1 MFQSRRVLTALLGLL
16 PLTAWLL
23 LSLSSPQANA
33 QPTPS
38 PTPAPSTTSA
48 PVANLAALDQA
59 LASKNYREASRLTSL
74 LVLDL
79 AGKRSQGFLK
89 AEDTRKLACQ
99 PLQDIDQRWLNA
111 SDGYFG
117 LSVQA
122 SIWRGVRGQTFEDTQ
137 VFQSIV
143 GWRGNSSTFSSADPR
158 GHLPFR
164 PATTSPEGIREASG
178 GGWIQTI
185 SDRLD
190 TCAKE

>member
-1 MFQSRRVLTALLGLL
+1 MFQSRRVLTAMLCLL
-16 PLTAWLL
+16 PLTACFL
-23 LSLSSPQANA
+23 LSLNSTQANS

-38 PTPAPSTTSA
+38 ATPAPTSTSTSS
-48 PVANLAALDQA
+48 PNLAPLEQA

-89 AEDTRKLACQ
+89 AEDIRKLTCQ
-99 PLQDIDQRWLNA
+99 TLQDIDQRWLKA

-137 VFQSIV
+137 TFQGIV
-143 GWRGNSSTFSSADPR
+143 GWRGNSSTFSTAEPR

-164 PATTSPEGIREASG
+164 PATTSPEGIMEASG
-178 GGWIQTI
+178 GAWIQTI
-185 SDRLD
+185 SNRLD

>member
-1 MFQSRRVLTALLGLL
+1 MVRSRRVLIAVLCLL
-16 PLTAWLL
+16 PITAYFL
-23 LSLSSPQANA
+23 LSLSSSQANS
-33 QPTPS
+33 QPTS
-38 PTPAPSTTSA
+38 ATPAPTATSA
-48 PVANLAALDQA
+48 PVPNLAPLEQA

-74 LVLDL
+74 LLLDL

-89 AEDTRKLACQ
+89 AEDTRKLSCQ
-99 PLQDIDQRWLNA
+99 SLQDIDQRWLSA

-122 SIWRGVRGQTFEDTQ
+122 SIWRGVRGQSFEDTQ
-137 VFQSIV
+137 IFQDIV
-143 GWRGNSSTFSSADPR
+143 GWKGNNSTFSTADPR

-178 GGWIQTI
+178 GGWIQTL
-185 SDRLD
+185 SNRLD

>member
-1 MFQSRRVLTALLGLL
+1 MFQSRRVLTLLFCLL
-16 PLTAWLL
+16 PITTGLL
-23 LSLSSPQANA
+23 LSLSSTEANS

-38 PTPAPSTTSA
+38 ATPTPSETSA
-48 PVANLAALDQA
+48 PDANLTALEQA
-59 LASKNYREASRLTSL
+59 LTSKNYREASRLTSL

-79 AGKRSQGFLK
+79 AGKRSQGYLK

-99 PLQDIDQRWLNA
+99 ALQDIDQRWLKA

-122 SIWRGVRGQTFEDTQ
+122 SIWRGVRGQTYEDTQ
-137 VFQSIV
+137 IFQSIV
-143 GWRGNSSTFSSADPR
+143 GWRGSSTFSIAEPR

-164 PATTSPEGIREASG
+164 PATTSPEGIMEASG

-185 SDRLD
+185 SNRLD

>member
-1 MFQSRRVLTALLGLL
+1 MFQSRSVLTALLCSL
-16 PLTAWLL
+16 PIAAWSL
-23 LSLSSPQANA
+23 LSLSGTQANS

-38 PTPAPSTTSA
+38 ATPAPTV
-48 PVANLAALDQA
+48 PPNLVPLEQA
-59 LASKNYREASRLTSL
+59 LVSKNYREASRLTSL

-79 AGKRSQGFLK
+79 VGKRSQGFLK
-89 AEDTRKLACQ
+89 AEDILKLTCQ
-99 PLQDIDQRWLNA
+99 PLQDIDQRWLKA

-137 VFQSIV
+137 TFQGIV
-143 GWRGNSSTFSSADPR
+143 GWRGNNSTFSTAEPR

-164 PATTSPEGIREASG
+164 PATTSPEGIMEASG
-178 GGWIQTI
+178 GAWIQTI
-185 SDRLD
+185 SNRLD